1 MIIKIVAAAVLLT
14 GVVDQINDDS
24 ATIEYKLGD
33 KVFYT
38 TVSVSN
44 SDCIPREGDRVK
56 FITDDKIYLC
66 EGKK

>member
-1 MIIKIVAAAVLLT
+1 MILKIVAAAVLLT
-14 GVVDQINDDS
+14 GIVDQINDDS

-33 KVFYT
+33 NVYYT

-44 SDCIPREGDRVK
+44 SDCTPREGDRVK
-56 FITDDKIYLC
+56 FITNDKIYLC